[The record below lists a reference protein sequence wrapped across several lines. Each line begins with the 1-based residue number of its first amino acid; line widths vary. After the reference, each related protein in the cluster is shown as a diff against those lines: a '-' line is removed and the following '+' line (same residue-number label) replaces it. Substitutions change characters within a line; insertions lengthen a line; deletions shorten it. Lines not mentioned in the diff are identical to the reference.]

1 MEYLTTQMKE
11 MSKKDFDLMTRIS
24 NISIILNENWILQRG
39 VDVYS
44 DSCSSYQGNRDEESL
59 LTVWIVYKSTID
71 SGATSKCDG
80 FCHGSSSKPI
90 QRTHGIWSTIS
101 SKDVHI
107 SCGYANAIRIQFD
120 SLFGKYHL
128 SFGR

>member
-44 DSCSSYQGNRDEESL
+44 DSCSSTDKDSLVSVYQGNRDEESL
-59 LTVWIVYKSTID
+59 LTV
-71 SGATSKCDG
+71 
-80 FCHGSSSKPI
+80 
-90 QRTHGIWSTIS
+90 
-101 SKDVHI
+101 
-107 SCGYANAIRIQFD
+107 
-120 SLFGKYHL
+120 
-128 SFGR
+128 